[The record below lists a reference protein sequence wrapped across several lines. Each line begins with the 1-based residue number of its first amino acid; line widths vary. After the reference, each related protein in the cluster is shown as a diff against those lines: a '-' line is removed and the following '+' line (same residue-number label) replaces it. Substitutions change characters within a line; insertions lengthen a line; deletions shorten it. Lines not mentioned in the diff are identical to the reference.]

1 MRLTAITALLAL
13 TTLTSCTIGPGDYA
27 VLRIAAVKDPI
38 KSASC
43 YPDMV
48 IDPNVAMDN
57 YEVRSGDSLAIF
69 ASDKETYWLE
79 WTSAAVAIEGSRDG
93 KDYTF
98 NGIDTDVEEPVMGE
112 RTTNNYEH
120 GIKITIAGS
129 SVTGQYLLT
138 HTCMST
144 LQNACPYASCVS
156 TTDFVG
162 TVVKGVELEHGI

>member
-1 MRLTAITALLAL
+1 MRLTALTALLAL

-27 VLRIAAVKDPI
+27 VLRIAAVKTPI
-38 KSASC
+38 LSASC
-43 YPDMV
+43 YQDGV

-57 YEVRSGDSLAIF
+57 YEVRAGDSLAIF

-79 WTSAAVAIEGSRDG
+79 WTSASVAIEGSRDG
-93 KDYTF
+93 KDYSF
-98 NGIDTDVEEPVMGE
+98 NGIDTDIEEPAMGE

-120 GIKITIAGS
+120 DVQITITGS
-129 SVTGQYLLT
+129 SVTGQYLLK
-138 HTCMST
+138 HSCMST
-144 LQNACPYASCVS
+144 IPNACPYDSCVS